1 MTANRRRFKS
11 IKLNV
16 ICCIVLIL
24 TVIVDL
30 GLSHTNFFQE
40 SSAKGV
46 PAQIEIQWQY
56 TYGEN
61 GDDVCRSLV
70 QTRDSGFVL
79 AGYTEY
85 HFDKGTYVSHRKDM
99 LLVKTD
105 AQGEQRWKKTFNLT
119 DSDVFTSLVQT
130 PDGSLV
136 MAGYTADGFYLMK
149 TNEDGEAQ
157 WNRTYGIG
165 GCAAEYGTLIQ
176 TMDDGFAL
184 AGDIHCRKRISL
196 LKTDAEGI
204 LEWNRTYGGTEG
216 DVVSSLVQT
225 PDGGFALAGGTYS
238 FGASQFDMLLVKTD
252 AEGVEQWHRTY
263 GGAKD
268 DECRSLIQT
277 ADGGFVLVGDKQANF
292 WLVKTDADGN
302 EQWQKIFGG
311 SRTDRAFAHIQTA
324 DGGFALI
331 GYTTD
336 LGNWRSDIWLVK
348 TDKNGTLLWYRV
360 FGGLGD
366 DHGFSLLQT
375 ADRNFVLAG
384 YTNSHDSDNLD
395 FWLLKTG
402 SITEP
407 DTDVHYRIAEISE
420 TGTTTISTVSATSTG
435 TLPSAYGGK
444 SIPGLLFTFTFV
456 SLIISVLFVK
466 KNKFQL

>member
-1 MTANRRRFKS
+1 MTGNRRRFQL

-24 TVIVDL
+24 SVIVDL
-30 GLSHTNFFQE
+30 GLWDTNFFQK
-40 SSAKGV
+40 SSVNGV
-46 PAQIEIQWQY
+46 PAQNEIQWQY

-85 HFDKGTYVSHRKDM
+85 HFDKGICISHRKDM

-119 DSDVFTSLVQT
+119 DSNFFTSLVQT
-130 PDGSLV
+130 SDGNLV

-149 TNEDGEAQ
+149 TNEDGETQ
-157 WNRTYGIG
+157 
-165 GCAAEYGTLIQ
+165 
-176 TMDDGFAL
+176 
-184 AGDIHCRKRISL
+184 
-196 LKTDAEGI
+196 
-204 LEWNRTYGGTEG
+204 WNRTYGGTEG

-225 PDGGFALAGGTYS
+225 PDGGIALAGGTYS
-238 FGASQFDMLLVKTD
+238 YGASQFDMLLVKTD

-277 ADGGFVLVGDKQANF
+277 ADGGFVLVGDTQTNF

-302 EQWQKIFGG
+302 EQLQKIFGG

-348 TDKNGTLLWYRV
+348 TDKNGTMHLV
-360 FGGLGD
+360 QGLRW
-366 DHGFSLLQT
+366 S
-375 ADRNFVLAG
+375 R
-384 YTNSHDSDNLD
+384 
-395 FWLLKTG
+395 
-402 SITEP
+402 
-407 DTDVHYRIAEISE
+407 
-420 TGTTTISTVSATSTG
+420 
-435 TLPSAYGGK
+435 
-444 SIPGLLFTFTFV
+444 
-456 SLIISVLFVK
+456 
-466 KNKFQL
+466 